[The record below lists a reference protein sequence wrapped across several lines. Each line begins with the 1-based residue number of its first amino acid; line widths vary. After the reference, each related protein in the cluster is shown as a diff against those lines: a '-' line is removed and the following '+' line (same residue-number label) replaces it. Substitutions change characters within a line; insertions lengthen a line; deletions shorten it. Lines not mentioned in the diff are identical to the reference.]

1 MGRSK
6 FNPGKERDWSR
17 PNARLPTFWSFSRF
31 SLWEG
36 CPLRYAFRYI
46 YKLEEPDNRAMVRGQ
61 EIHSKSEHYLLGDI
75 KGIPDELRTF
85 REEFAA
91 IRKLNTLP
99 EISYTVTKTWQPT
112 FPTDWD
118 NAWLRGKID
127 IEIVEEEEPLT
138 IIDVKSGKEYPDHES
153 QADIYG
159 LLGLIFHPAVP
170 RIDFEYWYVDSGDVG
185 RYAFERAELRGL
197 KAKWKKKVAPMLN
210 AKRFVATPSTDAC
223 RFCSF
228 RSDKKLKS
236 GEDGP
241 CRAWKEV

>member
-6 FNPGKERDWSR
+6 FNTGKKRDWSR
-17 PNARLPTFWSFSRF
+17 PTARLPTFWSYSRF
-31 SLWEG
+31 QLWEG

-46 YKLEEPDNRAMVRGQ
+46 HKLEEPDNRAMVRGQ

-85 REEFAA
+85 REEYAA
-91 IRKLNTLP
+91 IRKLLTTP
-99 EISYTVTKTWQPT
+99 EVSYTVTKTWQQT
-112 FPTDWD
+112 HPTDWD

-127 IEIVEEEEPLT
+127 IEIVDGKELT
-138 IIDVKSGKEYPDHES
+138 IIDVKSGKEYPDHEH

-159 LLGLIFHPAVP
+159 LLGLIFWPTVP

-197 KAKWKKKVAPMLN
+197 KAKWKKNVAPMLKT
-210 AKRFVATPSTDAC
+210 KRFEATPSENAC
-223 RFCSF
+223 HFCAF
-228 RSDKKLKS
+228 RSDRKLKN

-241 CRAWKEV
+241 CDAWKAV